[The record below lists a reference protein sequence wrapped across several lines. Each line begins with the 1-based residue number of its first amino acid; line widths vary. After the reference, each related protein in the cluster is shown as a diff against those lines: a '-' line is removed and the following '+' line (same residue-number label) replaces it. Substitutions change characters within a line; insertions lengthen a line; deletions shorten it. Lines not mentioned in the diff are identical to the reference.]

1 VTVTLKVTVT
11 YQNMNMNL
19 QRDPEGFERKTLHKF
34 VDVKDKLVLEVGC
47 GEGRLTWQYAAAS
60 KLTVGFDIDHDALRV
75 ARADSQDKSCGTCT
89 CFAEAGASN
98 IPFANETFDIA
109 IMAWSL

>member
-1 VTVTLKVTVT
+1 
-11 YQNMNMNL
+11 MNL

-34 VDVKDKLVLEVGC
+34 VDVNDKLVLEVGC

-75 ARADSQDKSCGTCT
+75 ARADTQEKPYAAHTH
-89 CFAEAGASN
+89 FAEAGASN
-98 IPFANETFDIA
+98 IPFANESFDIA
-109 IMAWSL
+109 ILAWSL

>member
-1 VTVTLKVTVT
+1 MTVTLKVTVT

>member
-1 VTVTLKVTVT
+1 MTVTLKVTVT

-19 QRDPEGFERKTLHKF
+19 QRDPEGFERKTLLKF

-109 IMAWSL
+109 ILAWSL